1 MNETMITWMA
11 VVAIVLLAFLFRAI
25 EKFRLESHA
34 SSSSHFHCLE
44 LSNEEEEFFCPGD
57 NEWYE
62 CEDL

>member
-11 VVAIVLLAFLFRAI
+11 VVAVLLLAFLFRAI
-25 EKFRLESHA
+25 EKFREESNA
-34 SSSSHFHCLE
+34 SHQSFHCLE

-57 NEWYE
+57 KEWYE